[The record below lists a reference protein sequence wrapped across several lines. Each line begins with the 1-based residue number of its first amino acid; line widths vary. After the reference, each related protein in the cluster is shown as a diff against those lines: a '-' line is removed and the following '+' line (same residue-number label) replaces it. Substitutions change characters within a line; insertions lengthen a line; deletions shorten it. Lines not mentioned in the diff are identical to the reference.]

1 MISAV
6 MTLTTLALGALV
18 DVTTVEPKVM
28 LDIRYATADN
38 FTGQVLYP
46 VARCVLRP
54 EVAAMVKR
62 AQAWLDAHAPGHV
75 LLMKDCYRPER
86 IQRRMW
92 DVVKDTK
99 MRGYVANP
107 NSKTGSVHNYGAAV
121 DLTLAK
127 DGVELDMGTPYDH
140 LGILSEP
147 RHEARFVKE
156 GKLTQAQVDNRVLL
170 RRAMTEGGGFRSIP
184 NEWWHFDAL
193 QGEALRKTYDKLD
206 VPLEDVP

>member
-1 MISAV
+1 
-6 MTLTTLALGALV
+6 MTLISLLLLGASALV
-18 DVTTVEPKVM
+18 DIKQVEPKVQ

-46 VARCVLRP
+46 VARCILRP
-54 EVAAMVKR
+54 EVAQMVKR
-62 AQAWLDAHAPGHV
+62 AQAWLDTNAAGNV
-75 LLMKDCYRPER
+75 LVMKDCYRPEH
-86 IQRRMW
+86 IQHRMW

-121 DLTLAK
+121 DLTLSHDNK
-127 DGVELDMGTPYDH
+127 ELDMGTPYDH

-147 RHEARFVKE
+147 RHEARFVAE
-156 GKLTQAQVDNRVLL
+156 GKLTQAQVNNRLIL
-170 RRAMTEGGGFRSIP
+170 RRAMTEGGGFRAIS

-193 QGEALRKTYDKLD
+193 QGQALRKKYEKLD